1 MSIVLALLIDRWWG
15 EPPARLHPVVW
26 MGHYLKRTGSGLPGR
41 GPKMALALGSVYW
54 LAGAALTAA
63 AYGYAGHM
71 LARFPLWLDVALTA
85 VLLKPLFA
93 LRMLLGEVEAVER
106 SLTQSV
112 ESGRARL
119 ALIVSRDTEQ
129 LDSSEVRESALESLA
144 ENLSDSVIAP
154 LFWFA
159 IFGLPGAAVY
169 RFANTA
175 DAMWGYRGRWEWA
188 GKFAARTDDLLNL
201 VPARITALGLLL
213 AGPNRMSVLRR
224 LPQEAARTASPN
236 SGWPMG
242 ALALSLNIRLRKP
255 QVYALNAEGQVPSG
269 QDIATALRR
278 AATANVP
285 RGRGPHECAK
295 RVQAVVRDLA
305 IPHEVP
311 EGVLHLR
318 GEAATERSKELGKE
332 DRATLREHVADALVR
347 RPFPRRGDGHE

>member
-1 MSIVLALLIDRWWG
+1 VSIFLALLIDRWWG

-26 MGHYLKRTGSGLPGR
+26 MGHYLKRAGKGLPDR
-41 GPKMALALGSVYW
+41 GPKMAFFLGTAYW
-54 LAGAALTAA
+54 LAGALLVAA
-63 AYGYAGHM
+63 AYGYAGFV
-71 LARFPLWLDVALTA
+71 LARLPVWLDVSLTA
-85 VLLKPLFA
+85 LLLKPLFA
-93 LRMLLGEVEAVER
+93 LRMLLGEVAAVEQ
-106 SLTQSV
+106 SLTQGID
-112 ESGRARL
+112 SGRTRL
-119 ALIVSRDTEQ
+119 ALIVSRDTTQ

-213 AGPNRMSVLRR
+213 AGPNRIAVLRR

-242 ALALSLNIRLRKP
+242 ALALSLNVRLRKP
-255 QVYALNAEGQVPSG
+255 RVYALNVNGSAPSA
-269 QDIATALRR
+269 QDTATGLRR
-278 AATANVP
+278 AEATAWIV
-285 RGRGPHECAK
+285 ALL
-295 RVQAVVRDLA
+295 LA
-305 IPHEVP
+305 I
-311 EGVLHLR
+311 GVQY
-318 GEAATERSKELGKE
+318 GSGAGYA
-332 DRATLREHVADALVR
+332 
-347 RPFPRRGDGHE
+347 